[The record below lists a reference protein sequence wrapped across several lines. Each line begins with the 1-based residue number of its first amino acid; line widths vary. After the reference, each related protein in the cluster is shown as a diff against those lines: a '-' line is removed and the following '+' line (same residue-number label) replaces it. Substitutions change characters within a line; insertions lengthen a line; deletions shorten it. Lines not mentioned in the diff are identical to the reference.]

1 MEGSMLTSLSF
12 QGVYGFG
19 WCQRAPGCILA
30 RTCDCIYF
38 DRHTTD
44 LEAIYIWRAKKKG
57 VKLAAETDAHGSEE
71 FFKVRC
77 GVSGARGWWCARADV
92 YSTPASWGWAS

>member
-1 MEGSMLTSLSF
+1 M
-12 QGVYGFG
+12 
-19 WCQRAPGCILA
+19 
-30 RTCDCIYF
+30 
-38 DRHTTD
+38 
-44 LEAIYIWRAKKKG
+44 
-57 VKLAAETDAHGSEE
+57 KLAAETDAHGSEE